1 MTKQRVAN
9 GGGAVLWLGVI
20 LVTLKAL
27 GVIDLSWFWVL
38 APFWIG
44 FAITLPILVVM
55 LVIFVVGG
63 LWEKYR

>member
-44 FAITLPILVVM
+44 LAITLPILVVM
-55 LVIFVVGG
+55 LVIFVVGD
-63 LWEKYR
+63 